1 MGLALKIVLSN
12 LSMTDSIGR
21 QALLHSVAEDDG
33 EYEGVDPA
41 VSYLFFN
48 VLQCV
53 HNYFILFI
61 HTAYIFYCTYD
72 IP

>member
-21 QALLHSVAEDDG
+21 QALLNSVAEDDG

-41 VSYLFFN
+41 VSFYL
-48 VLQCV
+48 LK
-53 HNYFILFI
+53 
-61 HTAYIFYCTYD
+61 TAVEPYD
-72 IP
+72 VIDIKSKHCA